1 VRALI
6 VTLDSL
12 FALRDATGGKGAE
25 PFAAATLA
33 MLAGC
38 DGIQLGVNE
47 DGRPASEGDAREI
60 ARSAAVELRIV
71 PTPSLAKV
79 ALEVR
84 PARVVLASESRDGGL
99 SAPLDLRLAG
109 PALAPAVRMLRDAGL
124 KVGALVVADLEAVKF
139 AHAAH
144 VEAVDLFTG
153 ATTDLPEPSKRT
165 ALERL
170 GDAARLASKLR
181 LEVGISG
188 ALGLRDLPAVLAA
201 APVVERVAVG
211 RAFVARA
218 QLIGI
223 ERAVATFRERL

>member
-6 VTLDSL
+6 VTLDAL
-12 FALRDATGGKGAE
+12 WALREHTGGRGAE
-25 PFAAATLA
+25 PVAAATLA

-38 DGIQLGVNE
+38 DAVQLGVGE
-47 DGRPASEGDAREI
+47 DGRPASEADARETS
-60 ARSAAVELRIV
+60 RAAALELRIA

-84 PARVVLASESRDGGL
+84 PARVVLASEARDGAG

-124 KVGALVVADLEAVKF
+124 KVGALIAPDPEAVKV

-144 VEAVDLFTG
+144 VEAADLFTG
-153 ATTDLPEPSKRT
+153 TTTDLPEAQKRA

-181 LEVGISG
+181 LEVGVAG
-188 ALGLRDLPAVLAA
+188 ALGLRDLPGVLAA
-201 APVVERVAVG
+201 APVVERVIVG

-218 QLIGI
+218 HLVGV

>member
-1 VRALI
+1 MRALI

-38 DGIQLGVNE
+38 DAIQLGVNE

-124 KVGALVVADLEAVKF
+124 KVGTGRNAQCRMEIAKSRASGIR
-139 AHAAH
+139 HSAASSRLTAWRRPASSPPRASGRVH
-144 VEAVDLFTG
+144 RR
-153 ATTDLPEPSKRT
+153 PRSPSR
-165 ALERL
+165 
-170 GDAARLASKLR
+170 
-181 LEVGISG
+181 SG
-188 ALGLRDLPAVLAA
+188 R
-201 APVVERVAVG
+201 
-211 RAFVARA
+211 
-218 QLIGI
+218 
-223 ERAVATFRERL
+223 